1 MLYPLKNNELIGGFF
16 KTNPNFANCIVFV
29 HFYYIVMP
37 KTEELQNLSQK
48 NEISFEEFRKAVL
61 VDYRIANESR
71 EASLL
76 GRKEVLSGKAK
87 FGIFGDG
94 KEIAQLAMAKA
105 FKKGDFR
112 SGYYRDQTFMFAIG
126 ELTMQQW
133 FAGLYAHADLAAE
146 PSAAG
151 RQMGG
156 HYSTQSINPDG
167 SWKNLTD
174 KYNSSS
180 DISPTGGQMP
190 RLLGLALASKLF
202 RTNTNL
208 HSSEFEKFSKKG
220 DEIAFGTIGDA
231 STSEGL
237 FWESINAAGVMQIPM
252 LVSVWDDGYGISVPK
267 KYQTTKGD
275 IHEALSGM
283 QRDKKA
289 PGFEMYK
296 VKAWDYSALCDV
308 YEKAAALCRTEHIPA
323 LIHVEEVT
331 QPQGHSTSGSHER
344 YKSPERLQWEKDF
357 DGIKKM
363 REWVLKFAI
372 ATEAELTEIEEK
384 AKETVKE
391 ARNNAWAAYTGPI
404 KQEAAEAIAL
414 ILATVEGT
422 PHLDA
427 VNKFIAEI
435 KTAKD
440 PMRKDTVIAIKKT
453 LRLTCN
459 NNSPAREALQKFS
472 NEYAVLNE
480 DRYDSLLYTNEV
492 LSVAEVKP
500 DYSSDE
506 SANGYEIL
514 RDNFDAILGKYPE
527 VVIFGEDSGKLGGV
541 NQGLENMQKKYG
553 EERVFDTGIREATII
568 GQAIG
573 LALRGLRPI
582 AEIQYL
588 DYLLYALQILS
599 DDLAT
604 LAYRTKGTQRAPVI
618 IRTRGHRLEG
628 IWHSGSPMG
637 MIINSLRGIYVCV
650 PRNMTQAA
658 GFYNTL
664 LSANEPG
671 IIIEP
676 LNSYRLK
683 EKRPGNFGEFKL
695 PLGIPE
701 VIREGKDVTIVTY
714 GPLCRMA
721 VEAAQQLEA
730 ENISV
735 EVIDVQTL
743 LPFDINHS
751 IVESL
756 KKTNRVLFLDEDVK
770 GGASA
775 FMMEKVLEEQGG
787 YAHLDSA
794 PRTLTAKDHRP
805 AYGSDGD
812 FFSKPSVEDIFD
824 TVYSIMNEAD
834 PSAHPDIY

>member
-1 MLYPLKNNELIGGFF
+1 M
-16 KTNPNFANCIVFV
+16 A
-29 HFYYIVMP
+29 

-48 NEISFEEFRKAVL
+48 KEISFEEFKKTVL
-61 VDYRIANESR
+61 TDYRVVNESR

-94 KEIAQLAMAKA
+94 KEIAQVAMAKA
-105 FKKGDFR
+105 FKHGDFR

-126 ELTMQQW
+126 ELSLQEW

-146 PSAAG
+146 PTSAG

-156 HYSTQSINPDG
+156 HYSTQSVNADGTWKDLIN
-167 SWKNLTD
+167 

-190 RLLGLALASKLF
+190 RLVGLALASKLF
-202 RTNTNL
+202 RENKGL
-208 HSSEFEKFSKKG
+208 HIPDLEKFSNKG
-220 DEIAFGTIGDA
+220 NEIAFGTIGDA

-252 LVSVWDDGYGISVPK
+252 LLSVWDDGYGISVPK

-275 IHEALSGM
+275 IYEALKGM

-289 PGFEMYK
+289 PGYELYK
-296 VKAWDYSALCDV
+296 VKAWDYSALCET
-308 YEKAAALCRTEHIPA
+308 YEKAAELCRTEHIPT

-363 REWVLKFAI
+363 REWILKFAI
-372 ATEAELTEIEEK
+372 ATEAELNSIEET
-384 AKETVKE
+384 AKEVVKD
-391 ARNNAWAAYTGPI
+391 ARNKAWAACLEPI
-404 KQEAAEAIAL
+404 KQEIAQGTAL

-422 PHLDA
+422 GHADA
-427 VNKFIAEI
+427 IAQFITEL
-435 KTAKD
+435 KSAKD
-440 PMRKDTVIAIKKT
+440 PARKDLVIAIKKT

-459 NNSPAREALQKFS
+459 ENSDARTALLDFLK
-472 NEYAVLNE
+472 EYEETNR
-480 DRYDSLLYTNEV
+480 DRYDSHLYTNEV
-492 LSVAEVKP
+492 LGVSQVQAQY
-500 DYSSDE
+500 DDE
-506 SANGYEIL
+506 SVNGHEIL

-553 EERVFDTGIREATII
+553 EERVFDTGIREATIV

-588 DYLLYALQILS
+588 DYLLYAVQILS

-664 LSANEPG
+664 LSAHEPA
-671 IIIEP
+671 IVIEP

-683 EKRPGNFGEFKL
+683 EKRPFNMGEFKV

-701 VIREGKDVTIVTY
+701 VLREGKDVTIITY

-721 VEAAQQLEA
+721 EQAAQQLDA
-730 ENISV
+730 VNISV
-735 EVIDVQTL
+735 EIIDVQTL

-775 FMMEKVLEEQGG
+775 FMMQKVLEEQDG
-787 YAHLDSA
+787 YQYLDSA
-794 PRTLTAKDHRP
+794 PRTLTGKDHRP

-812 FFSKPSVEDIFD
+812 FFSKPSVEDIYD
-824 TVYSIMNEAD
+824 TVYAIMNEVD
-834 PSAHPDIY
+834 PASHPDIY